1 MEFAAA
7 RVPPCGVRRHSS
19 TALWRALP
27 RKCGAGEGAATGVR
41 RYGER
46 RLTCNSRE

>member
-7 RVPPCGVRRHSS
+7 SVQRCGVRRHMS

-27 RKCGAGEGAATGVR
+27 QKCGAGEGAATGVR
-41 RYGER
+41 RFGER